1 MRIENVAFGRLT
13 IGETTYTSDLCI
25 YPDGRVVDGWWRRQG
40 HGLCVEDIADLV
52 AQEPGTIVIGT
63 GVNGRLRPEADL
75 AARLRR
81 QGIEL
86 LDAPNAEAAAL
97 FNRLWGRCRL
107 AAGFHLTCCPG
118 RRLRPPLHSRAMRRL
133 SQRCP
138 TTGRNKV

>member
-107 AAGFHLTCCPG
+107 AAGFHLTC
-118 RRLRPPLHSRAMRRL
+118 
-133 SQRCP
+133 
-138 TTGRNKV
+138 